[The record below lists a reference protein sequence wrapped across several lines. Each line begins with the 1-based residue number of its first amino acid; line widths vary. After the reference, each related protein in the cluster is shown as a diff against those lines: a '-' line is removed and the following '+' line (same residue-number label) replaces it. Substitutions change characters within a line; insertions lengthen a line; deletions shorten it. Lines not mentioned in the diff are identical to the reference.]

1 MRGRARFSY
10 SSQLD
15 IATTT
20 DRENIRCVL
29 GLTMAPP
36 RTQCLNTARCFIQR
50 PLEIRASFSTSAI
63 VRAGTCLLKP
73 EPKTYLS
80 PCDTDGPSHT
90 TAADGL
96 LASLGERDPSKSKSS
111 PAGQYAQ
118 PVRQPVRPDAHTP
131 TRTSNQRIGN
141 LVSASLARR
150 ARQAQSGRKPG
161 QPSLNTMQELEN
173 AKKASDLSRQITRR
187 WRAGDVY
194 APHDLSAQEMD
205 KWRKRSE
212 PKHDIFDLL
221 DFKPLEN
228 YKVRHSSAM
237 PLALS
242 MATRHCD
249 QWFLIANI

>member
-1 MRGRARFSY
+1 M
-10 SSQLD
+10 Q
-15 IATTT
+15 
-20 DRENIRCVL
+20 CV
-29 GLTMAPP
+29 
-36 RTQCLNTARCFIQR
+36 NTARRIFER

-63 VRAGTCLLKP
+63 SRAGMCLLNPKY
-73 EPKTYLS
+73 KTYLS

-90 TAADGL
+90 TAAGGL
-96 LASLGERDPSKSKSS
+96 LASLDEREPSRSKSS
-111 PAGQYAQ
+111 SAGHYPQSI
-118 PVRQPVRPDAHTP
+118 RQPARPDAHTP

-150 ARQAQSGRKPG
+150 ARQAQNQLGGRKPG

-212 PKHDIFDLL
+212 PKHDIFDVL

-228 YKVRHSSAM
+228 YKVRHPSA
-237 PLALS
+237 LLVALS
-242 MATRHCD
+242 MATVLVTRL
-249 QWFLIANI
+249 FLLLTGGNIEFLNHV